1 MSNSLGYAVVNGVLE
16 SILAGYAL
24 EDKQAKDA
32 AEAARA
38 KQDKE
43 DEYSRQSTD
52 ALVTNLTAKENAGR
66 AFMFI
71 NSINLIDEAGNLSL
85 AGASWRMMN
94 EQQQAQVL
102 QAGASYYSGRAKDLV
117 TQAASQG
124 PEYAR
129 SLMAD
134 QSVLEILSSDRAAM
148 AQISSIAAIP
158 MSKEQMD
165 WVKTLQGSKQEKIA
179 LAEASLGQYAPNSPF
194 YQFVDSYVKNLKAI
208 EEPPAYNSIDTNI
221 GRIQTAA
228 QNEINNAKEAKREA
242 NFQPLIREVES
253 LIQQVGMFALVPSD
267 EEGGI
272 DDRTSYSAAH
282 PQAVAEHIA
291 LLRLRDQMVAG
302 ELGQTVEEIAAR
314 DPSYFLKMFT
324 NAKELVEKRAT
335 IASGAEVKE
344 KGRASAAQ
352 TQLAVLTQ
360 LGVQEAFYDKY
371 FDKDGE
377 TYTLKPEFE
386 GNVEVEQA
394 LAALTSLQQM
404 QTVFED
410 VAKDANTFV
419 SGEGTQNERT
429 FDFTAKNPMMIL
441 SQANGIAD
449 LQNFYD
455 GLPDLD
461 KKRFMLTLQEAM
473 ANVRTGSDYVKDGA
487 QVTITGDPNMAFDKR
502 FERLAKLEGFDDAI
516 KASGNVVGGTG
527 AVQTTNA
534 TQPENGNEFVARRG
548 VPPVVAGA
556 ALQSIAES
564 RQTSPQELLLSNPVY
579 YDLLRIGE
587 LNDQRLFVPVQKL
600 TEMGIF
606 TQSPG
611 VSITSNQSHTVVNIL
626 AKNRVYDLNETL
638 DVVAASIVDPQLPP
652 GIEQDQFR
660 IGFSEKQLNEVI
672 QTALGRDIDFKT
684 ISKGITDHEAFL
696 SKARQVQTLL
706 DNPNFTSQAADNL
719 SVTLLN
725 LFGLDGS
732 YFKVVSN
739 RVVGV
744 AFGKGMFSQEDLR
757 DGFTIGRLQEMTNES
772 LKDLNNQNFV
782 NEQAQLRAAL
792 VTLAYNYAKTMD
804 PSGRI
809 SERDFAAA
817 LEAVG
822 AGPIDSI
829 GARRS
834 LIASLIQ
841 DAEKSLIYKERAFKL
856 KATGQGQNARYRL
869 STANLQRMYAMT
881 HFRALNNSR
890 RSIGKLQQ
898 YTTLLDSTSGQIMRN
913 GRFLP
918 IQNNIGSGV
927 FTKNGFGTDYGSAET
942 AFMTMNPAFRS
953 NPQALADMLDR
964 YNITTLTYNGS
975 PILGDD
981 NPVLID
987 STTGRLIPM
996 STIRS
1001 LAGIGA

>member
-43 DEYSRQSTD
+43 EEYSRQSTD

-71 NSINLIDEAGNLSL
+71 NSINMVDEAGNLSL

-134 QSVLEILSSDRAAM
+134 QSVLEILSNDRAAM

-158 MSKEQMD
+158 ISKDQME
-165 WVKTLQGSKQEKIA
+165 WIKTLQGSKQEKIA

-208 EEPPAYNSIDTNI
+208 EVPSTYNSVDTSI

-228 QNEINNAKEAKREA
+228 QTEISNAKEAERDA
-242 NFQPLIREVES
+242 NFQPLLKEVES

-272 DDRTSYSAAH
+272 DDRTSYSSAH
-282 PQAVAEHIA
+282 PKAVAEHIA

-314 DPSYFLKMFT
+314 DPSYFLEMFT
-324 NAKELVEKRAT
+324 NAKELVEEQ
-335 IASGAEVKE
+335 ASMSGTTGAGRKE
-344 KGRASAAQ
+344 RASAAQ
-352 TQLAVLTQ
+352 KQLAVLTQ
-360 LGVQEAFYDKY
+360 LGVQEAFYDRF
-371 FDKDGE
+371 FDQVGE
-377 TYTLKPEFE
+377 TYKIKEEFE
-386 GNVEVEQA
+386 GNPIVEESMQA
-394 LAALTSLQQM
+394 LAALQQT
-404 QTVFED
+404 QNVIED
-410 VAKDANTFV
+410 IANDANTFV
-419 SGEGTQNERT
+419 SGANTPNERT
-429 FDFTAKNPMMIL
+429 FDFTAKEPMMIL
-441 SQANGIAD
+441 SAANKIPELD
-449 LQNFYD
+449 TFFE
-455 GLPDLD
+455 GLPPIEQ
-461 KKRFMLTLQEAM
+461 KRFMLELQEAM
-473 ANVRTGSDYVKDGA
+473 ANVRTGSSYIKDGA
-487 QVTITGDPNMAFDKR
+487 QVTVAGDPNLAFDAR
-502 FERLAKLEGFDDAI
+502 FKNLSDNLPEFADAI
-516 KASGNVVGGTG
+516 RASGNVVGGTG

-564 RQTSPQELLLSNPVY
+564 RQTSPQELLLTNPVY
-579 YDLLRIGE
+579 YDLLRMGE

-626 AKNRVYDLNETL
+626 AKNRVYDLNDTL
-638 DVVAASIVDPQLPP
+638 DIVAASIVDPQLPP
-652 GIEQDQFR
+652 GIEQDKFR
-660 IGFSEKQLNEVI
+660 IGFTEKQLNEVI
-672 QTALGRDIDFKT
+672 QTALGRQIDFKT

-696 SKARQVQTLL
+696 GVAKKVQNLL
-706 DNPNFTSQAADNL
+706 DDPNVSSRAADDL
-719 SVTLLN
+719 SMTVLN

-732 YFKVVSN
+732 YFKTIGG
-739 RVVGV
+739 RIVGSLTE
-744 AFGKGMFSQEDLR
+744 GSMFKQADLR
-757 DGFTIGRLQEMTNES
+757 DGFTMGRMQEMADQA
-772 LKDLNNQNFV
+772 LAQDFAV
-782 NEQAQLRAAL
+782 GQAQLRAAL

-817 LEAVG
+817 LDAVG
-822 AGPIDSI
+822 AGSLDTIDT
-829 GARRS
+829 RRG
-834 LIASLIQ
+834 LIADLIN
-841 DAEKSLIYKERAFKL
+841 DAEKSLTYKERTFKI